1 MNVTPQ
7 IDVTGT
13 AVSSLNF
20 FRGGLRVLTTGNVH
34 PTAIEAALQL
44 GRHLYVSLHHTG
56 DAVDALGGG
65 GLELS
70 IASLPIRE
78 RRQQRAG
85 VSGLKRISVW
95 NSISAIPPLSNPIS
109 KMNLLYLGYCI
120 SCWCKVECSIRS
132 GYHKLSL
139 VSSLRNALIPSPPPF
154 QPSCPKSIPS
164 LTHFHRGNYPRTSL
178 QESLP
183 RSKAP

>member
-65 GLELS
+65 PRAINCKSSDPRAETTAGRCFGPQENLRLE
-70 IASLPIRE
+70 
-78 RRQQRAG
+78 
-85 VSGLKRISVW
+85 
-95 NSISAIPPLSNPIS
+95 
-109 KMNLLYLGYCI
+109 
-120 SCWCKVECSIRS
+120 
-132 GYHKLSL
+132 
-139 VSSLRNALIPSPPPF
+139 
-154 QPSCPKSIPS
+154 
-164 LTHFHRGNYPRTSL
+164 
-178 QESLP
+178 
-183 RSKAP
+183 